1 MVVFMDKGYS
11 KDVWIVLFD
20 YYIGELVK
28 VSDNVL
34 IGNWLRC
41 LFFNVVVGQYYLCVF
56 VVVFVYEC
64 YCSVFFCIFYD
75 YI

>member
-1 MVVFMDKGYS
+1 MEYVGRDVMVVFMDKGYS
-11 KDVWIVLFD
+11 NDVWIVLFD

-41 LFFNVVVGQYYLCVF
+41 LFFNVGKCVIFEFLYL
-56 VVVFVYEC
+56 Y
-64 YCSVFFCIFYD
+64 
-75 YI
+75 

>member
-1 MVVFMDKGYS
+1 MEYGGRDVMVVFMDKGYS
-11 KDVWIVLFD
+11 NDVWIVLFD

-41 LFFNVVVGQYYLCVF
+41 LFFNVGKCVIFEFLYL
-56 VVVFVYEC
+56 Y
-64 YCSVFFCIFYD
+64 
-75 YI
+75 